1 MLSGRRLSTGMPMSE
16 NAEQA
21 AAVLRARGALEP
33 VDFAV
38 LLGFGLG
45 GFSETLNGAVTVD
58 YADLPGFAPV
68 NEPGV
73 AGRVSIGGFEGVN
86 VCMFQGQA
94 HFFGAGDPTC
104 MMTPLQTAKLLG
116 AKYLLVFATAG
127 SVKADLY
134 PGNLMLVT
142 DHIALF
148 GLNPL
153 IGVGDRDTIFS
164 LHDAYDPRLQRRV
177 KRAAAGAGVPIQE
190 GAFLWTTGPTFATPS
205 EARVARQMGA
215 DAIGFGVAPEI
226 ILARA
231 IGLRAAAVVA
241 ASHFSLGS
249 QAAEPP
255 SLAEVQK
262 NALAAIVPMRRLLR
276 AFMKTADTF

>member
-1 MLSGRRLSTGMPMSE
+1 MSN

-21 AAVLRARGALEP
+21 ATFLRARGAIEP
-33 VDFAV
+33 VDIAV

-45 GFSETLNGAVTVD
+45 GFVETLAGGVSVD
-58 YADLPGFAPV
+58 YAELPGFPAV
-68 NEPGV
+68 DEPGA
-73 AGRVSIGGFEGVN
+73 AGRLSIGGFEGVN
-86 VCMFQGQA
+86 VCMLQGQA

-104 MMTPLQTAKLLG
+104 MLTPLETAKALG
-116 AKYLLVFATAG
+116 AKNLLIFATAG
-127 SVKADLY
+127 SSRADLY
-134 PGNLMLVT
+134 PGNLMMVT

-153 IGVGDRDTIFS
+153 IGLADHDSVFS
-164 LHDAYDPRLQRRV
+164 LHDAYDPRLQRRI
-177 KRAAAGAGVPIQE
+177 KRAAATAGVPLQE
-190 GAFLWTTGPTFATPS
+190 GVYLWTTGPTFPTRS
-205 EARVARQMGA
+205 EARAARQLGA

-241 ASHFSLGS
+241 ASHSSAGA

-255 SLAEVQK
+255 SLTENQK
-262 NALAAIVPMRRLLR
+262 HALAALVPLRRLLR
-276 AFMKTADTF
+276 AFMKTADTY

>member
-1 MLSGRRLSTGMPMSE
+1 MSK

-21 AAVLRARGALEP
+21 AALLRTRGAVEP

-45 GFSETLNGAVTVD
+45 GFSEMLSGGVSVD
-58 YADLPGFAPV
+58 YAELPGFVAV
-68 NEPGV
+68 DEPGV
-73 AGRVSIGGFEGVN
+73 TGRASIGAFEGAN
-86 VCMFQGQA
+86 VFMLQGQP

-104 MMTPLQTAKLLG
+104 MMTPLLTAKALG
-116 AKYLLVFATAG
+116 AKYLLIFATAG
-127 SVKADLY
+127 SCKADLY

-153 IGVGDRDTIFS
+153 IGLTGHDTIFS
-164 LHDAYDPRLQRRV
+164 LHDAYDPRLQRRI
-177 KRAAAGAGVPIQE
+177 KRAAAGAGVPLQE
-190 GAFLWTTGPTFATPS
+190 GVFLWATGPTFPTPS
-205 EARVARQMGA
+205 EARAARQMGA

-231 IGLRAAAVVA
+231 IGLRAAGVVA
-241 ASHFSLGS
+241 ASHIFSGL
-249 QAAEPP
+249 QASEPP
-255 SLAEVQK
+255 SLAENQK
-262 NALAAIVPMRRLLR
+262 HALAALVPMRRLLR

>member
-1 MLSGRRLSTGMPMSE
+1 MAEQMSE

-21 AAVLRARGALEP
+21 AALLRARGAMEP

-45 GFSETLNGAVTVD
+45 GFSESLSGAVTVD
-58 YADLPGFAPV
+58 YAELPGFSAV

-73 AGRVSIGGFEGVN
+73 TGRVSIGGFEGAN
-86 VCMFQGQA
+86 VCMLHGQA
-94 HFFGAGDPTC
+94 HFYGEGDPTC
-104 MMTPLQTAKLLG
+104 MMTPLQTVKLLG
-116 AKYLLVFATAG
+116 AKYLLIFAAAG
-127 SVKADLY
+127 SAKADLY

-153 IGVGDRDTIFS
+153 IGFTDRDTIFS
-164 LHDAYDPRLQRRV
+164 LHDAYDTRLQRRI
-177 KRAAAGAGVPIQE
+177 KRAAAGAGVPLQE
-190 GAFLWTTGPTFATPS
+190 GVFMWASGPTFATPS
-205 EARVARQMGA
+205 EARVARQLGA

-231 IGLRAAAVVA
+231 IGLRAGAVVA
-241 ASHFSLGS
+241 ASHFSTGM
-249 QAAEPP
+249 QAASDPP
-255 SLAEVQK
+255 SVAETQR
-262 NALAAIVPMRRLLR
+262 NALAAVVPMRRLLR
-276 AFMKTADTF
+276 AFTKTADSF

>member
-1 MLSGRRLSTGMPMSE
+1 MPQLMSE

-21 AAVLRARGALEP
+21 AALLRARGAIAP

-45 GFSETLNGAVTVD
+45 GFSESLSGAVTVD
-58 YADLPGFAPV
+58 YAELPGFSAV
-68 NEPGV
+68 SEPGV
-73 AGRVSIGGFEGVN
+73 TGRVSIGGFEGAN
-86 VCMFQGQA
+86 VCMLHGQT
-94 HFFGAGDPTC
+94 HFFGSGDPAC
-104 MMTPLQTAKLLG
+104 MMTPLRTAKLLG
-116 AKYLLVFATAG
+116 AKYLLIFATAG
-127 SVKADLY
+127 SSKADLY

-153 IGVGDRDTIFS
+153 IGLTDRDTIFS

-177 KRAAAGAGVPIQE
+177 KRAASGAGVPLQE
-190 GAFLWTTGPTFATPS
+190 GVFLWTTGPTFTTPS
-205 EARVARQMGA
+205 EARLARQMGA

-226 ILARA
+226 VLARA

-241 ASHFSLGS
+241 ASHFSTGM
-249 QAAEPP
+249 QAASEPP
-255 SLAEVQK
+255 SLAETQRH
-262 NALAAIVPMRRLLR
+262 ALAAVVPMRRLLR
-276 AFMKTADTF
+276 AFTKTADTF